1 MRQILPILA
10 ALLLLACTSTF
21 GAAVA
26 MGGEDFYSSARHA
39 AAFADRLVAG
49 VSMAARLVESGTSAA
64 AVESSTRP
72 KAVSAPLSGDAQRF
86 APDKSAALVEGA
98 QGNAGGAWWLLERQ
112 YGPANPQHSTF
123 RVFKEDWF
131 LRPHIAAY
139 DRRRQ
144 RLGPVHWL
152 GSISAI
158 PNLDWEMLHG
168 AGWLESVAPMLALDG
183 RDAVLGSYFFEG
195 EHAGTSHLPEG
206 VFTGVEVA
214 VAGLAASVLLLII
227 YCLNR
232 KKVRAKMQSVLSCDA
247 LTGLNTLEK
256 FKNECAACL
265 EQHGEQSYAII
276 QFDINKFK
284 IINDKFGFAVGDKLL
299 RICGD
304 ALRDSLSAS
313 EICARCFA
321 DQFAAFVRYEGLD
334 ILGQRVRHI
343 VDSVEQWRLENNLP
357 SRIDLHCGVYIFNDE
372 HSAAHDIQQALDLA
386 GYALQEAKQHGK
398 SRVVFYDESMRKV
411 SLLHQDLQDGIGF
424 ALEKGELQVW
434 FQPKVDMLTNG
445 IIGSEALVRWYHPTH
460 GLLLPGSFIPL
471 FERSGDVLRVDLH
484 IFEQVCSALQSWL
497 NSGISASTVSC
508 NFSSQHFERPEFT
521 RKLVEIASRYSIPH
535 GLLEVEITE
544 STMLRNPE
552 AANIQ
557 IKQLK
562 ELGFRTTIDDFGS
575 GYSSLGLLQLFAA
588 DVIKFDRSFVKR
600 NISGRRAQ
608 IVLGSMIELTKQL
621 GMSAICEGVETEE
634 QAKILM
640 RHGCYNAQGFYYA
653 KPMPAGE
660 FAKILRAG
668 RVFPV
673 SSVSTDGDV
682 RAALGGLETQGA

>member
-10 ALLLLACTSTF
+10 ALLLLACASISI
-21 GAAVA
+21 AAVVRD
-26 MGGEDFYSSARHA
+26 GENFYSSARHA

-49 VSMAARLVESGTSAA
+49 VSMVARLVEPEESAA
-64 AVESSTRP
+64 VHENSTRP
-72 KAVSAPLSGDAQRF
+72 ATADAALSGGTQRF
-86 APDKSAALVEGA
+86 ETEKGA
-98 QGNAGGAWWLLERQ
+98 TFAESVPGNAGGVWWLFERRHDS
-112 YGPANPQHSTF
+112 ASPQQSSF

-131 LRPHIAAY
+131 LRSHISAY
-139 DRRRQ
+139 DQRRQ

-168 AGWLESVAPMLALDG
+168 AVWLESVAPMLTVDG
-183 RDAVLGSYFFEG
+183 RDGVLGSYLFEG
-195 EHAGTSHLPEG
+195 ERAGAGHLPEG

-232 KKVRAKMQSVLSCDA
+232 KKVRARMQSVLSCDA

-256 FKNECAACL
+256 FKDECAAHL
-265 EQHGEQSYAII
+265 EQHGGQSYAII
-276 QFDINKFK
+276 QIDINKFK

-299 RICGD
+299 QVCGD
-304 ALRDSLSAS
+304 ALRNSLSDS

-321 DQFAAFVRYEGLD
+321 DQFVAFVRYEGLD
-334 ILGQRVRHI
+334 TLGQRVRHI
-343 VDSVEQWRLENNLP
+343 IDSVEQWRLESNFP
-357 SRIDLHCGVYIFNDE
+357 SRIDLHCGVYIFNEE
-372 HSAAHDIQQALDLA
+372 HRAAHDIQQALDLA

-411 SLLHQDLQDGIGF
+411 SLLHQDLKDGIGF

-471 FERSGDVLRVDLH
+471 FERSGDVLRVDFH
-484 IFEQVCSALQSWL
+484 IFEQVCSALQSWE
-497 NSGISASTVSC
+497 NAGISASTVSC
-508 NFSSQHFERPEFT
+508 NFSSQHFERPEFS

-600 NISGRRAQ
+600 NIAGRRAQ

-653 KPMPAGE
+653 KPMPACE
-660 FAKILRAG
+660 FEKMLRVG

-673 SSVSTDGDV
+673 NSISADGDV
-682 RAALGGLETQGA
+682 SAAVGGLGTQGA

>member
-1 MRQILPILA
+1 MLA
-10 ALLLLACTSTF
+10 SLTGL
-21 GAAVA
+21 
-26 MGGEDFYSSARHA
+26 GE
-39 AAFADRLVAG
+39 
-49 VSMAARLVESGTSAA
+49 SAA
-64 AVESSTRP
+64 ARENSALPEAADMSSPWHGLQVAPEESTVR
-72 KAVSAPLSGDAQRF
+72 AETQEHAGMEWGLAENQHGSASQQQ
-86 APDKSAALVEGA
+86 SA
-98 QGNAGGAWWLLERQ
+98 
-112 YGPANPQHSTF
+112 F
-123 RVFKEDWF
+123 RVFKEDGF
-131 LRPHIAAY
+131 LRPHISAY

-144 RLGPVHWL
+144 WLGPVHWL
-152 GSISAI
+152 GPISAI

-168 AGWLESVAPMLALDG
+168 AGWPESVAAMLSLDARDDLHG
-183 RDAVLGSYFFEG
+183 RYLLQG
-195 EHAGTSHLPEG
+195 EHAGAGSLSEG
-206 VFTGVEVA
+206 VFTGGEVA
-214 VAGLAASVLLLII
+214 VAGLAASVLLVIS
-227 YCLNR
+227 YCLN
-232 KKVRAKMQSVLSCDA
+232 KKKIRAKMQSVLNSDA

-256 FKNECAACL
+256 FKDECAARL
-265 EQHGEQSYAII
+265 ELHGGHSHAII

-299 RICGD
+299 QICGA
-304 ALRDSLSAS
+304 ALQTSLSDS

-334 ILGQRVRHI
+334 TLGQRVRHI

-357 SRIDLHCGVYIFNDE
+357 SRIDLHCGVYIFKDG
-372 HSAAHDIQQALDLA
+372 HSAAHDIQLALDLA

-398 SRVVFYDESMRKV
+398 SQVVFYDESMRKV
-411 SLLHQDLQDGIGF
+411 SLLHQDLKDGIGF

-471 FERSGDVLRVDLH
+471 FERSGDVLRVDFY
-484 IFEQVCSALQSWL
+484 IFEQVCSALQGWVK
-497 NSGISASTVSC
+497 SGIGASTVSC
-508 NFSSQHFERPEFT
+508 NFSSQHFERPEFS

-600 NISGRRAQ
+600 NIAGRRAQ

-660 FAKILRAG
+660 FEKVLRVG

-673 SSVSTDGDV
+673 SSVSADGGV
-682 RAALGGLETQGA
+682 RAAVGGLGVQGA

>member
-1 MRQILPILA
+1 MRQILSILA
-10 ALLLLACTSTF
+10 ALLLLVCAPIS
-21 GAAVA
+21 VA
-26 MGGEDFYSSARHA
+26 DVVRGGENFYFSARHA
-39 AAFADRLVAG
+39 TAFACRLVAG
-49 VSMAARLVESGTSAA
+49 ASMVVRLVAPDGGA
-64 AVESSTRP
+64 AVLPPPPRP
-72 KAVSAPLSGDAQRF
+72 KPAGASLSGDAQRF
-86 APDKSAALVEGA
+86 APDKGAIPAEGV
-98 QGNAGGAWWLLERQ
+98 QGAAGGAWWLLGSQ
-112 YGPANPQHSTF
+112 YDPANPQQSTF

-131 LRPHIAAY
+131 LRSHISAY

-152 GSISAI
+152 GPISAI

-168 AGWLESVAPMLALDG
+168 AGGLESVAPMLSIDG
-183 RDAVLGSYFFEG
+183 RDDALGSYLFEA
-195 EHAGTSHLPEG
+195 EHAGPAHLPEG

-214 VAGLAASVLLLII
+214 VAGLAASVLLVISC
-227 YCLNR
+227 CLNK
-232 KKVRAKMQSVLSCDA
+232 KKVRAKVQSVLSCDA

-256 FKNECAACL
+256 FKDECTAHL
-265 EQHGEQSYAII
+265 KQHGGQSYAII
-276 QFDINKFK
+276 QIDINKFK

-299 RICGD
+299 QLCGD
-304 ALRDSLSAS
+304 ALRNSLSDS

-321 DQFAAFVRYEGLD
+321 DQFVAFVRYEGLD
-334 ILGQRVRHI
+334 TLGQRVRHI
-343 VDSVEQWRLENNLP
+343 VDSVEQWRLESNLP

-372 HSAAHDIQQALDLA
+372 HRAAHDIQQALDLA

-398 SRVVFYDESMRKV
+398 SRVAFYDESMRKV
-411 SLLHQDLQDGIGF
+411 SLLHQDLKDGIGF

-460 GLLLPGSFIPL
+460 GLLLPGAFIPL
-471 FERSGDVLRVDLH
+471 FERSGDVLRVDFH
-484 IFEQVCSALQSWL
+484 IFEQVCSALQSWE

-508 NFSSQHFERPEFT
+508 NFSSQHFERPEFS

-562 ELGFRTTIDDFGS
+562 ELGFRTSIDDFGS

-600 NISGRRAQ
+600 NMSGKRAQ

-621 GMSAICEGVETEE
+621 GMSAICEGVETAE

-640 RHGCYNAQGFYYA
+640 QHGCYNAQGFYYA

-660 FAKILRAG
+660 FEKILRVG

-673 SSVSTDGDV
+673 STVSADGE
-682 RAALGGLETQGA
+682 G